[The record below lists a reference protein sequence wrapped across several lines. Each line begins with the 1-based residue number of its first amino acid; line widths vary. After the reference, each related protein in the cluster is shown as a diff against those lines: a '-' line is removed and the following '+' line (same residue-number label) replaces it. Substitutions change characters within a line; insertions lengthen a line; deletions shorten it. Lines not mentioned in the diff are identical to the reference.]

1 MTTGNQIAITFEV
14 SIHFASNLAPFL
26 LMVTFYKNVIIF
38 LIGIFF
44 GYHVTKNGGFFK
56 IKKLQKLSLRIHK
69 NKFLKYILHIIEI
82 CYSII

>member
-1 MTTGNQIAITFEV
+1 MTNGNQIAITFKI

-26 LMVTFYKNVIIF
+26 SMITFYKNAIIF

-44 GYHVTKNGGFFK
+44 GCHVTKNGGFFK
-56 IKKLQKLSLRIHK
+56 VKKIQKLSFRVHK
-69 NKFLKYILHIIEI
+69 NKFMKQILHVIKV

>member
-44 GYHVTKNGGFFK
+44 GCNVNKNGGF
-56 IKKLQKLSLRIHK
+56 
-69 NKFLKYILHIIEI
+69 
-82 CYSII
+82 

>member
-44 GYHVTKNGGFFK
+44 GCHVTKNGRFFK
-56 IKKLQKLSLRIHK
+56 IKKMQKLSLRVLK
-69 NKFLKYILHIIEI
+69 NKFLKQILHVTKIG
-82 CYSII
+82 YSTI